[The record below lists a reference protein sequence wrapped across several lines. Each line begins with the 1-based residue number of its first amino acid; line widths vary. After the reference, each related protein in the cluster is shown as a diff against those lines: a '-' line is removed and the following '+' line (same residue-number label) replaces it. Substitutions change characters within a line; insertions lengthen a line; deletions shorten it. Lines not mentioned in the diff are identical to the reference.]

1 MCLQI
6 VHRDFANIV
15 CQLPVHFYFMCSSC
29 FTLFFVLL
37 MRKYLEINM
46 SVLLKHLEYGVNVIY
61 QQKPGGAG
69 YCKGMCSHTFLFKHA
84 AEILIFFLT
93 GCLFCIYCYQTP
105 DRSVWSLSYQ

>member
-6 VHRDFANIV
+6 VHTDFANIV

-84 AEILIFFLT
+84 AEILIFFFNWL
-93 GCLFCIYCYQTP
+93 LVLYLL
-105 DRSVWSLSYQ
+105 LSDS